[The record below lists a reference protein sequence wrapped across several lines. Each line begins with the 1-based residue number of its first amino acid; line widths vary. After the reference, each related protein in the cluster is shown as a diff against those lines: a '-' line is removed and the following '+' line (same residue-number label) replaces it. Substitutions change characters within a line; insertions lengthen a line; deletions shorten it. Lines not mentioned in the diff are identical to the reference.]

1 MRNSEKR
8 GRSTAFKVLITIFLV
23 LLLVFVGLA
32 VYVYLQL
39 KGTADSMYDDDFED
53 SQSQLRDTDVQIN
66 EGDPISVVLF
76 GTDDDEARNEVQM
89 GQRSDTMMVV
99 TLNPNTGEGKM
110 VSIPRDT
117 RAEIVDQGTVEKIN
131 HAYAYGGPVGA
142 KNTVENFLDVPIDYF
157 VSINMDGFETIVDE
171 LGGVTVTSNDTFE
184 QSGYT
189 FNHGQ
194 TYEMDGEEALAFA
207 RARKGVGSGGDGGRQ
222 QRQQLLVQAIA
233 KEMISLQTVTNFNSI
248 LDVLG
253 DNIRTN
259 IQFNEMNTLRSEYQ
273 DAATNIDR
281 LLLEGYDERSAE
293 DNLYYFYPD
302 DASYEEVKSELQNNL
317 EIAE

>member
-1 MRNSEKR
+1 MRKSERK
-8 GRSTAFKVLITIFLV
+8 GMHVAFKIFITVFLV
-23 LLLVFVGLA
+23 LLLVLVGLG

-39 KGTADSMYDDDFED
+39 KGTADSMYDDDFDD
-53 SQSQLRDTDVQIN
+53 SQSQLRDTDVQIS
-66 EGDPISVVLF
+66 EGDPVSVVLF

-89 GQRSDTMMVV
+89 GQRSDTIMVV

-142 KNTVENFLDVPIDYF
+142 KNTVENFLDIPIDYF

-194 TYEMDGEEALAFA
+194 TYEMDGEESLAFA

-222 QRQQLLVQAIA
+222 QRQQLLVQSIA
-233 KEMISLQTVTNFNSI
+233 REMIGLQTVTNFNSI

-259 IQFNEMNTLRSEYQ
+259 IRFGDMNSLRSEYQ
-273 DAATNIDR
+273 DSATNIDQ
-281 LLLEGYDERSAE
+281 LLLEGQDERSAE

-302 DASYEEVKSELQNNL
+302 DTSYDEVRSELQENL
-317 EIAE
+317 EISE